1 MHVPPHLAL
10 TSWQSCTHTHPRE
23 WGATLPKADINIKG
37 SITCVWIP
45 TTPPLRLPL
54 TSQFKIRQ
62 LVSQRSSIH
71 RGDLPSSRNILISP
85 MNGVLG
91 GSQSKTH
98 PGIHQD
104 FLNHLIDRHS
114 RLTFYV
120 LDLWDGDGVAKEPKS
135 LESENIGLLCYLPCQ
150 TKMQQTFLAYQLV
163 LAMFTEVILFNSI
176 LYMIDVETGTQK
188 M

>member
-1 MHVPPHLAL
+1 M
-10 TSWQSCTHTHPRE
+10 
-23 WGATLPKADINIKG
+23 
-37 SITCVWIP
+37 
-45 TTPPLRLPL
+45 
-54 TSQFKIRQ
+54 
-62 LVSQRSSIH
+62 SQRSSIY
-71 RGDLPSSRNILISP
+71 RGDLPSSRNRLISP
-85 MNGVLG
+85 ISGVLG

-120 LDLWDGDGVAKEPKS
+120 LGLWDGYGVAEEPKS
-135 LESENIGLLCYLPCQ
+135 LESENIGLLCHLSCQ

-163 LAMFTEVILFNSI
+163 LAIFTKVILFNSI
-176 LYMIDVETGTQK
+176 LYMIDIKMGTQK